1 MTKCSEIGCINH
13 SIYMKSQCWEHYTK
27 QSSYYHAL
35 IINLTTEK
43 TIINQNFSHVVLKD
57 IRFPEGIAF
66 RDCNFTKANLSGS
79 YLQRAD
85 LRGCNFTDAILHDCH
100 FESSD
105 FRGINTKFC
114 NADVRATHFN
124 GAILQN
130 VDFTGADMR
139 DAIFIDAD
147 MIGSMLHGVEMYA
160 SRLLNT
166 RMRKENLCNF
176 EPISKHHIKVG
187 DEFSRD
193 KEEHTPTPLLARYVY
208 MLLKNNFRSIGEYS
222 DEHWARNK
230 EREMER
236 KRLFRLA
243 FLKDRD
249 SDALALEHWNP
260 EDRHKLYEP
269 RIPAALQWFYRWIL
283 TILGYGENPIVFLF
297 LSAVTIVVFTLIFMY
312 SGFEYSAN
320 SASIIINRELA
331 FEPNELRDT
340 LSDLGTSAYMSVVT
354 FTTLGY
360 GDAHPIGYSKI
371 FAATEALL
379 GFFAYSGFVATFLKK
394 LSDE

>member
-1 MTKCSEIGCINH
+1 
-13 SIYMKSQCWEHYTK
+13 MKSQCWQHYNNK
-27 QSSYYHAL
+27 SSYVSAL
-35 IINLTTEK
+35 LEIISIEK
-43 TIINQNFSHVVLKD
+43 TITNQNFSHVEFINV
-57 IRFPEGIAF
+57 RFPEGISF

-79 YLQRAD
+79 YIQKAD
-85 LRGCNFTDAILHDCH
+85 LRGCNFTESVMHDCH

-105 FRGINTKFC
+105 FRGITTKFYK
-114 NADVRATHFN
+114 ADVRATHFN
-124 GAILQN
+124 SAILQN
-130 VDFTGADMR
+130 VNFTGADMR

-147 MIGSMLHGVEMYA
+147 MIGAMLSGVEMYA

-166 RMRKENLCNF
+166 RLRKENLCNF
-176 EPISKHHIKVG
+176 EPISKQLIKVG

-193 KEEHTPTPLLARYVY
+193 KKGIPTPLLARYVY
-208 MLLKNNFRSIGEYS
+208 MLLKNNFRSIGEYA
-222 DEHWARNK
+222 DESWARNK

-249 SDALALEHWNP
+249 ADALALEHWNP
-260 EDRHKLYEP
+260 EDSDKLYEP
-269 RIPAALQWFYRWIL
+269 RLSAGIRWFYRWIL
-283 TILGYGENPIVFLF
+283 TFLGYGENPIVFLF
-297 LSAVTIVVFTLIFMY
+297 LSAVTIIFFTFVFMY

-320 SASIIINRELA
+320 STSLIINRELA
-331 FEPNELRDT
+331 FAPNELRNT
-340 LSDLGTSAYMSVVT
+340 LSDFGDSAYMSVVT

-360 GDAHPIGYSKI
+360 GDAHPIGTSKI
-371 FAATEALL
+371 FAAIEALL